1 MQVLLL
7 LLFVCTTSSHPIVRE
22 VFYDFDDDYATD
34 FESHDYVWTPP
45 PVTTLRPIPARPC
58 GVICQFERQDHYTSS
73 LTGAATGTSSGT
85 DGVFY
90 LVLLLTIALGDPVT
104 KEDTHGPASGV
115 DPSDAAKTPGP
126 ASITGEVVQP
136 RQYPATAPCSG
147 VQGWHAI
154 LGLLLLGIFAGA
166 TRCFCMR

>member
-7 LLFVCTTSSHPIVRE
+7 LLFVRTISSRPIVRE
-22 VFYDFDDDYATD
+22 VFYDFDDDYGID

-45 PVTTLRPIPARPC
+45 PVTTLRPIPVRPC
-58 GVICQFERQDHYTSS
+58 GVICQFEQQDHYTLSS
-73 LTGAATGTSSGT
+73 TGAATETPSGS
-85 DGVFY
+85 DGMSH
-90 LVLLLTIALGDPVT
+90 LVLLLTIASGDPVT
-104 KEDTHGPASGV
+104 KDDTHGPASCV

-126 ASITGEVVQP
+126 ELVSGKVQP

-147 VQGWHAI
+147 VWGWHAI
-154 LGLLLLGIFAGA
+154 LGLLLLGICAGA